1 MGVGMSRRVVRR
13 VLLALAIVGIV
24 ASGVRAAGKPTP
36 VDAKPLTA
44 VVRGKIQPLQAGPL
58 QVPLITWGGDV
69 ATVLA
74 DQEGYF
80 RDEGLDVK
88 LFAEN
93 DFAKQVQD
101 FVGGKTPFLRGTM
114 GMINAAIEALGAAGT
129 DVVVVYQLT
138 WSSGGD
144 TLVVREGVNSP
155 ADLKGKRI
163 ALQIYGPH
171 PDLITKVLSDA
182 GVSPK
187 DVSFVWFKELTLPTY
202 DTKGAIVDPVSAFAA
217 DPSLSAVMAI
227 SPDMLKL
234 TSNDAVGTGAEGSV
248 KGARKLFSTKTA
260 NRHIAD
266 VYAVRADFFQSQQ
279 DKARGFVR
287 ALLRGQDAL
296 RALAADKT
304 SQAAKYKKLMTTSA
318 KLLFDSEQATADV
331 EGMLG
336 DCEFAGL
343 DGNVKFFT
351 GVNTFATFTNLT
363 DEIQTSFQALGLLSK
378 RSDLRQ
384 ASWDYAALASGMQMA
399 KTTDAPRFDAGKVQR
414 SVERD
419 LQGELPQ
426 FGEAGQLFAIEI
438 QFKPNQNTFPT
449 ADYKKDYEE
458 ACKAYDRYGNGIV
471 VIEGHADPMG
481 IKCAREP
488 QTLGCPKPNG
498 QTAPPKQPQEI
509 AAMEQATRNLSL
521 RRAQAVRDAFVEYCR
536 SRAIKM
542 DDSRIVAA
550 SADVRNPKFPKPRS
564 QEEWL
569 ANMRVVFVIKQVE
582 AELSDFTPGK

>member
-1 MGVGMSRRVVRR
+1 MSLRSLRWVV
-13 VLLALAIVGIV
+13 VAIVLACAIGTDAI
-24 ASGVRAAGKPTP
+24 AAGKPAP
-36 VDAKPLTA
+36 VEPKPLA
-44 VVRGKIQPLQAGPL
+44 AIVRGKMQPVQTGPL
-58 QVPLITWGGDV
+58 QVSLITWGGDV
-69 ATVLA
+69 ATILA
-74 DQEGYF
+74 EQDGLF
-80 RDEGLDVK
+80 KAEGLDVK
-88 LFAEN
+88 LFLEN

-101 FVGGKTPFLRGTM
+101 FVGGKTPLLRGTM
-114 GMINAAIEALGAAGT
+114 GMINSAVEALAAAGT
-129 DVVVVYQLT
+129 ELVVVYQLT

-155 ADLKGKRI
+155 GDLKGKRI

-171 PDLITKVLSDA
+171 PDLVTKVLADA
-182 GVSPK
+182 GLAPK
-187 DVSFVWFKELTLPTY
+187 DVTFVWFKELTLPTY
-202 DTKGAIVDPVSAFAA
+202 DTKGSIVDPVSAFAA
-217 DPSLSAVMAI
+217 DPSLNAVMAI

-234 TSNDAVGTGAEGSV
+234 TSNDTVGTGAEGSV

-266 VYAVRADFFQSQQ
+266 VYAVRADWFEKNE

-287 ALLRGQDAL
+287 ALLRGQEAL
-296 RALAADKT
+296 KDLVADKT
-304 SQAAKYKKLMTTSA
+304 AQAAKYRKLLGTSA

-343 DGNVKFFT
+343 DGNVRFFT
-351 GVNTFATFTNLT
+351 GVNTFATFANLT

-378 RSDLRQ
+378 RTPLRH
-384 ASWDYAALASGMQMA
+384 AGFDYAALASGLKLA
-399 KTTDAPRFDAGKVQR
+399 KESDAPKFDAGKVQR
-414 SVERD
+414 AIERD

-449 ADYKKDYEE
+449 SDYKKDYEE

-481 IKCAREP
+481 VRCAKEP
-488 QTLGCPKPNG
+488 QTLGCPRSGG
-498 QTAPPKQPQEI
+498 QPLPPKSAPEI

-550 SADVRNPKFPKPRS
+550 SADVRAPKFPKPRS

-582 AELSDFTPGK
+582 AELSDFTPGR

>member
-1 MGVGMSRRVVRR
+1 MSLRLVRGVTV
-13 VLLALAIVGIV
+13 AIAI
-24 ASGVRAAGKPTP
+24 AATARSGAWAAGKISP
-36 VDAKPLTA
+36 VDPKPLTA
-44 VVRGKIQPLQAGPL
+44 VVHGKIQPLQPGPL
-58 QVPLITWGGDV
+58 QVPVITWGGDV

-74 DQEGYF
+74 AQDGMFQA
-80 RDEGLDVK
+80 EGLDVK

-101 FVGGKTPFLRGTM
+101 FIGGKTPFLRGTM
-114 GMINAAIEALGAAGT
+114 GMINSAVEALAAAGT
-129 DVVVVYQLT
+129 EVVVVYQLT

-144 TLVVREGVNSP
+144 TLVVREGVGSP

-171 PDLITKVLSDA
+171 PDLITKVLADA

-187 DVSFVWFKELTLPTY
+187 DVNFVWFKELTLPTY
-202 DTKGAIVDPVSAFAA
+202 DTKGTIVDPVSAFAA

-227 SPDMLKL
+227 SPDMAKL
-234 TSNDAVGTGAEGSV
+234 TSNDTVGTGAEGSV

-266 VYAVRADFFQSQQ
+266 VYAVRADYFDGQQ
-279 DKARGFVR
+279 DKVRGFVR
-287 ALLRGQDAL
+287 ALLRGQDGL
-296 RALAADKT
+296 KALAADKT
-304 SQAAKYKKLMTTSA
+304 GQAAKWKKLMTTSA

-331 EGMLG
+331 EGMIG
-336 DCEFAGL
+336 DCEFAGY

-351 GVNTFATFTNLT
+351 GVNTFATFASLT
-363 DEIQTSFQALGLLSK
+363 DEIQTAFQQLGLLSK

-384 ASWDYAALASGMQMA
+384 AGWDYSTLASGIALA
-399 KTTDAPRFDAGKVQR
+399 KATDAPKFDAGKVQR
-414 SVERD
+414 SVERE

-449 ADYKKDYEE
+449 SDYKKDYED

-488 QTLGCPKPNG
+488 QTLGCPRPNG
-498 QTAPPKQPQEI
+498 QPAAPKSPQEV

-536 SRAIKM
+536 SRSIKM

-550 SADVRNPKFPKPRS
+550 SADVRAPKFPKPRS

>member
-1 MGVGMSRRVVRR
+1 MTSRTLRLVIGWVA
-13 VLLALAIVGIV
+13 VMMVAPASLL
-24 ASGVRAAGKPTP
+24 AAGKPTP
-36 VDAKPLTA
+36 VDAKPLSA
-44 VVRGKIQPLQAGPL
+44 VVRGKVAPLQPGPL

-69 ATVLA
+69 ATILA
-74 DQEGYF
+74 EQEGF
-80 RDEGLDVK
+80 FQAEGLDVK
-88 LFAEN
+88 LFTEN
-93 DFAKQVQD
+93 DFAKQVQE

-114 GMINAAIEALGAAGT
+114 GMINSAVEALAAAGT

-171 PDLITKVLSDA
+171 PDLVTKVLADA
-182 GVSPK
+182 GLSPK
-187 DVSFVWFKELTLPTY
+187 DVTFVWFKELTLPTY

-217 DPSLSAVMAI
+217 DSSLNAVMAI

-234 TSNDAVGTGAEGSV
+234 TSNDTVGTGAEGSV

-266 VYAVRADFFQSQQ
+266 VYAVRADFFEKQQ

-287 ALLRGQDAL
+287 ALLHGQEAL
-296 RALAADKT
+296 KDLVANKSA
-304 SQAAKYKKLMTTSA
+304 QAAKHKKLMTTAA

-351 GVNTFATFTNLT
+351 GVNTFATFANLT

-378 RSDLRQ
+378 RTELKQ
-384 ASWDYAALASGMQMA
+384 AGWDFASLASGI
-399 KTTDAPRFDAGKVQR
+399 KLGKESEAPRFDAGKVQR

-426 FGEAGQLFAIEI
+426 FGESGQLFAIEI
-438 QFKPNQNTFPT
+438 QFKPNQTTFPT
-449 ADYKKDYEE
+449 TDYKKDYED
-458 ACKAYDRYGNGIV
+458 ACKAYDRYGNAIV

-481 IKCAREP
+481 IRCAKEP
-488 QTLGCPKPNG
+488 ATLGCPRPGG
-498 QTAPPKQPQEI
+498 QPAAPKAAPEI

-542 DDSRIVAA
+542 DDSRLVAA
-550 SADVRNPKFPKPRS
+550 SADVRAPKFAKPRS

-582 AELSDFTPGK
+582 AELSDFTPGR